1 MINGFQS
8 INTITSGLIL
18 QQLEQEVNAS
28 NIANPSVDSNG
39 YLMNSLERVN
49 VGTGSPLTLDSGN
62 NFQQI
67 GTGPFGASITR
78 LRSSFLDSQIQQE
91 STVLGQA
98 EILANAQNS
107 GILNQIQNIL
117 AGGTTLNTALNN
129 FAASWAALGS
139 NANPSTDGTDRAAVV
154 QTGIAFAQLANSQFN
169 QLENLQA
176 NNAQQVNSTISQIND
191 LLQQLNLINKQLLNT
206 QGSNQNTLLDA
217 RDYALDRLARLVNI
231 QTNFTANGTVS
242 VYLGG
247 SSVTLVD
254 GAGAAIF
261 QTSPLNAHYPDLVG
275 ITIQTPEGGF
285 YGADTQGT
293 TYDIENSITGGNLGG
308 ELQAQ
313 YTIMSYQRKLDQI
326 ATSVISV
333 TNNLHASGYA
343 ADGVTTGTPFFS
355 GTGAVDISVNILVA
369 ANNGLV
375 AAAINPSSPTNG
387 IVANFL
393 GNLPN
398 LLANNFVES
407 DNLIGFPPNVIDPT
421 QPINTLPLFTTPTG
435 PGQFTVNGV
444 AINWT
449 NTDTIDSILN
459 KINTS
464 VSNVYAVYNA
474 SAAQFFMYSNKPIQ
488 ITNVSGNFTTWGNI
502 ANVLTSNIRMNNYEN
517 PNMALIDA
525 NENPGWFPIGA
536 AGNPAAAPMNSTVQ
550 GTYQTPT
557 GPLPNP
563 QNGPNSIAFKVVPS
577 IEGVFTINGNTFVWN
592 NSMSLAGANPAPT
605 APPPPP
611 TYTPVPPG
619 IGGLINNPPAATSSI
634 VINGVATSYTNPYP
648 SWTGTSAIA
657 FSFDPVTQTVTLTSA
672 QNGVISPQPIVIN
685 DLLGNFTSFTGLNDT
700 STPIG
705 SLTSGIVS
713 QVTSDA
719 ASHQIIES
727 QASNSLTQLNNAQ
740 ANIAGVSTSS
750 GEAGVPIATI
760 EQQAMQSL
768 ISYNAMLEVLQVIDN
783 MYVDL
788 VNMVGGSTSSIS
800 LSKASS
806 PG

>member
-28 NIANPSVDSNG
+28 NVANPSVDPNG
-39 YLMNSLERVN
+39 YLMNSLEAVN
-49 VGTGSPLTLDSGN
+49 VGTGAPITFGSGN
-62 NFQQI
+62 NLLQI
-67 GTGPFGASITR
+67 GTGPFGSSITR
-78 LRSSFLDSQIQQE
+78 LRNSFLDSQIQQE

-98 EILANAQNS
+98 EVLANAQGS

-139 NANPSTDGTDRAAVV
+139 NANPSTDGADRATVV

-176 NNAQQVNSTISQIND
+176 SNGQQINNTVVQING
-191 LLQQLNLINKQLLNT
+191 LLQQLASINNQLLST
-206 QGSNQNTLLDA
+206 QGSNPNTLLDA

-231 QTNFTANGTVS
+231 QTNFAANGTVN

-254 GAGAAIF
+254 VSGAAIF
-261 QTSPLNAHYPDLVG
+261 QTNPMNTHYPDLVG

-285 YGADTQGT
+285 YGASAKGIQ
-293 TYDIENSITGGNLGG
+293 YDIENSITGGNLGG

-313 YTIMSYQRKLDQI
+313 YVILNYQRQVDQI
-326 ATSVISV
+326 ATSVINV
-333 TNNLHASGYA
+333 TNNLHESGYA
-343 ADGVTTGTPFFS
+343 ADGVTTGTAFFS
-355 GTGAVDISVNILVA
+355 GTGAVDISVDAQVG
-369 ANNGLV
+369 ANSGLV
-375 AAAINPSSPTNG
+375 AAAINPASPTNG
-387 IVANFL
+387 LVAKFL
-393 GNLPN
+393 SNLPN
-398 LLANNFVES
+398 ILGNNFIES
-407 DNLIGFPPNVIDPT
+407 ANVIGFPPSAIDPT
-421 QPINTLPLFTTPTG
+421 QPIGLQPLLAGPTG

-444 AINWT
+444 TINWT
-449 NTDTIDSILN
+449 NADSIDTILN

-474 SAAQFFMYSNKPIQ
+474 TTAQFFMYSNKPIQ
-488 ITNVSGNFTTWGNI
+488 ITNLSGNFTTWANI
-502 ANVLTSNIRMNNYEN
+502 ANVLTSTIRMNNYES
-517 PNMALIDA
+517 PNMPLIDA
-525 NENPGWFPIGA
+525 SENTVALGGYPL
-536 AGNPAAAPMNSTVQ
+536 AAPLNSTFQ
-550 GTYQTPT
+550 S
-557 GPLPNP
+557 LNP
-563 QNGPNSIAFKVVPS
+563 FQLNAGPNSIAFKVVPS
-577 IEGVFTINGNTFVWN
+577 PTGAFTINGNTFVWN
-592 NSMSLAGANPAPT
+592 NTMSLAGPNPVPG
-605 APPPPP
+605 PNPNPP
-611 TYTPVPPG
+611 TTPPEPPG
-619 IGGLINNPPAATSSI
+619 IGGLINIPPATYTLNGITSPNPHPGWNAATGSPQISF
-634 VINGVATSYTNPYP
+634 N
-648 SWTGTSAIA
+648 
-657 FSFDPVTQTVTLTSA
+657 FDPATQTVSILSQ
-672 QNGVISPQPIVIN
+672 QNGAVSPQPIVIN
-685 DLLGNFTSFTGLNDT
+685 DLSGNFTVFTGLNG
-700 STPIG
+700 SLPIG
-705 SLTSGIVS
+705 SMASGIVS
-713 QVTSDA
+713 QVSSDA
-719 ASHQIIES
+719 ASHQALES

-750 GEAGVPIATI
+750 GQAGVPIATI

-800 LSKASS
+800 LSKATT